1 MAIIMK
7 KFALL
12 ALVATS
18 ASAFAFSPRAANV
31 ASSSSTKKAA
41 FRSGGVV
48 PASVGNSFAK

>member
-18 ASAFAFSPRAANV
+18 ASAFAFSPRVANV
-31 ASSSSTKKAA
+31 AASSSTKKTA
-41 FRSGGVV
+41 FGGGVHSNV
-48 PASVGNSFAK
+48 FTK